1 MGDYNLIERLRERV
15 SSCFHFSPS
24 KATAIQI
31 SQTRLSAPRLSHN
44 VMGTHC
50 CHVLAEQDEFAS
62 WFPSQDMKSFEVYPR
77 PRVRIKEQQQEEEK
91 AENHF
96 SPPNDKGSI
105 LFLRVL
111 ESLALP
117 DSSSTK
123 ENQSGSPPS
132 IARIKKACNSASKDI
147 SKDIKQNHKV
157 RSVMRPR
164 AVLSSPDNDR
174 LIGNGNKFDNKRCS
188 SSTKKLILDRQNKM
202 PAKTTPIKAV
212 TPPVTVSFGARS
224 GLARTKSFKGESES

>member
-1 MGDYNLIERLRERV
+1 M
-15 SSCFHFSPS
+15 
-24 KATAIQI
+24 
-31 SQTRLSAPRLSHN
+31 
-44 VMGTHC
+44 
-50 CHVLAEQDEFAS
+50 
-62 WFPSQDMKSFEVYPR
+62 YPR

-111 ESLALP
+111 ESLALA

-147 SKDIKQNHKV
+147 SKDIKENHKV
-157 RSVMRPR
+157 RSVLRPR

-202 PAKTTPIKAV
+202 PAQTTPIKAL

-224 GLARTKSFKGESES
+224 GLSRTKSFKGESES

>member
-1 MGDYNLIERLRERV
+1 M
-15 SSCFHFSPS
+15 
-24 KATAIQI
+24 
-31 SQTRLSAPRLSHN
+31 
-44 VMGTHC
+44 
-50 CHVLAEQDEFAS
+50 
-62 WFPSQDMKSFEVYPR
+62 YPR

-111 ESLALP
+111 ESLALA

-174 LIGNGNKFDNKRCS
+174 LIGNGIKFDNKRCS

-202 PAKTTPIKAV
+202 PAKTTPVKAV
-212 TPPVTVSFGARS
+212 TPPATVSVGAGS
-224 GLARTKSFKGESES
+224 GLGRTESSKRESES

>member
-1 MGDYNLIERLRERV
+1 MFPLFSQQSDRDSDFTDTSHL
-15 SSCFHFSPS
+15 SSYILTILEIRS
-24 KATAIQI
+24 
-31 SQTRLSAPRLSHN
+31 TRQNRGAKKKK
-44 VMGTHC
+44 M
-50 CHVLAEQDEFAS
+50 
-62 WFPSQDMKSFEVYPR
+62 YPR

-111 ESLALP
+111 ESLALA

-224 GLARTKSFKGESES
+224 GLARTESSKRESES

>member
-1 MGDYNLIERLRERV
+1 M
-15 SSCFHFSPS
+15 
-24 KATAIQI
+24 
-31 SQTRLSAPRLSHN
+31 
-44 VMGTHC
+44 
-50 CHVLAEQDEFAS
+50 
-62 WFPSQDMKSFEVYPR
+62 YPR